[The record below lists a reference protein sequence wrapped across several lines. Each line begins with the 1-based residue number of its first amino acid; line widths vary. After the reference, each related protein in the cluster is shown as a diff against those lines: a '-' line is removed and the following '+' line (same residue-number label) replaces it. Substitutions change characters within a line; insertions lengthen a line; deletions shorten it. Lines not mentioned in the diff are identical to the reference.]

1 MTEYLTEASK
11 ERNLKF
17 DSWYFDPK
25 EVEVNGNIYITRQ
38 MTDDVDYF
46 DKIILQQI
54 DMNTNKI
61 SPINVEV
68 EDIEAP

>member
-1 MTEYLTEASK
+1 
-11 ERNLKF
+11 
-17 DSWYFDPK
+17 
-25 EVEVNGNIYITRQ
+25 